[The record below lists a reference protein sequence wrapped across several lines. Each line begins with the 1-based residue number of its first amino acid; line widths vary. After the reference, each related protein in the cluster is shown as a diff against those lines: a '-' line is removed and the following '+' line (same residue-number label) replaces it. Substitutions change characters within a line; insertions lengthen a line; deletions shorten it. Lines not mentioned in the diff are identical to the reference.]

1 MSEEDE
7 AKGGVLT
14 ERDVWI
20 SANMFVK
27 RYGEDAP
34 VHAAMRADE
43 LLAEGDM
50 DGCMAFRRILKAI
63 DDLLSKTPPEG
74 SKPN

>member
-1 MSEEDE
+1 MSEGDE

-20 SANMFVK
+20 SANMYVK

-50 DGCMAFRRILKAI
+50 EGCMAFRRILKAI
-63 DDLLSKTPPEG
+63 DELLATAPPEG
-74 SKPN
+74 VKPN